1 MAIKYAAILGAGARL
16 RPILMT
22 SLAMIVGLLP
32 LMFASGVGRNGNQ
45 TLGAAAVGGMLIGT
59 LCQVFVVPALFA
71 GFEYLQERIKPLVFE
86 DEENKD
92 VAKELAQFARG
103 SATDYIIEE

>member
-1 MAIKYAAILGAGARL
+1 
-16 RPILMT
+16 
-22 SLAMIVGLLP
+22 MIIGLLP

-71 GFEYLQERIKPLVFE
+71 FFQYLQERVKPLVLRMRQR
-86 DEENKD
+86 D
-92 VAKELAQFARG
+92 VIKELEQFSKG
-103 SATDYIIEE
+103 PATDYKIEE